1 MELKHNTE
9 SIYPKLPSA
18 PVEDEGQS
26 YRLQRINEIHKILE
40 GEKERAS
47 LSKKYHR
54 AVNIV
59 DGIDV
64 ALIGTTMGLG
74 IGGLVLLS
82 TIVVAPIVIVM
93 EGVALGTGALSI
105 VGKYVNKKF
114 SAKAEKHER
123 IKTLA
128 VSKLNTITSYI
139 SKALVDN
146 KISDEEFQ
154 LILSE
159 LDKYREL
166 KEEVRRKSKK
176 RMDYE
181 LQQSLIEQG
190 RQEARESIR
199 KLFEKNNSD
208 QTMKTT
214 MKTTM

>member
-18 PVEDEGQS
+18 PAEDEGQS

-40 GEKERAS
+40 GEKEERAN

-54 AVNIV
+54 AVKIV

-74 IGGLVLLS
+74 IGGLGLLS
-82 TIVVAPIVIVM
+82 TIVAAPIVIVM
-93 EGVALGTGALSI
+93 EGVALGTSALSI

-128 VSKLNTITSYI
+128 VSKLNTISSYI

-190 RQEARESIR
+190 GR
-199 KLFEKNNSD
+199 KHVSLFASCLK
-208 QTMKTT
+208 KIILI
-214 MKTTM
+214 KR

>member
-26 YRLQRINEIHKILE
+26 YRLQRINEIQKILE
-40 GEKERAS
+40 EEKEVRAS

-54 AVNIV
+54 AVKIV

-74 IGGLVLLS
+74 IGGLGLLS
-82 TIVVAPIVIVM
+82 TIVAAPIVIVM

-128 VSKLNTITSYI
+128 VSKLNTSYI

-214 MKTTM
+214 M

>member
-1 MELKHNTE
+1 M
-9 SIYPKLPSA
+9 A
-18 PVEDEGQS
+18 
-26 YRLQRINEIHKILE
+26 
-40 GEKERAS
+40 
-47 LSKKYHR
+47 
-54 AVNIV
+54 
-59 DGIDV
+59 
-64 ALIGTTMGLG
+64 
-74 IGGLVLLS
+74 
-82 TIVVAPIVIVM
+82 APIVIVM

-114 SAKAEKHER
+114 SEKAEKHER

-128 VSKLNTITSYI
+128 VSKLNTISSYI
-139 SKALVDN
+139 SKALDVN

-214 MKTTM
+214 M

>member
-18 PVEDEGQS
+18 PAEDEGQS

-40 GEKERAS
+40 GEKEERAS

-54 AVNIV
+54 AMKIV

-74 IGGLVLLS
+74 IGGLGLLS
-82 TIVVAPIVIVM
+82 TIVAAPIVIVM

-128 VSKLNTITSYI
+128 VSKLNTISSYI

-181 LQQSLIEQG
+181 LQQSLIEHG

-214 MKTTM
+214 M

>member
-1 MELKHNTE
+1 
-9 SIYPKLPSA
+9 
-18 PVEDEGQS
+18 
-26 YRLQRINEIHKILE
+26 
-40 GEKERAS
+40 
-47 LSKKYHR
+47 
-54 AVNIV
+54 
-59 DGIDV
+59 
-64 ALIGTTMGLG
+64 MGLG
-74 IGGLVLLS
+74 IGGLGLLS
-82 TIVVAPIVIVM
+82 TIVAAPIVIVM

-105 VGKYVNKKF
+105 VGKYVNKKI

-128 VSKLNTITSYI
+128 VSKLNTISSYI

-214 MKTTM
+214 M